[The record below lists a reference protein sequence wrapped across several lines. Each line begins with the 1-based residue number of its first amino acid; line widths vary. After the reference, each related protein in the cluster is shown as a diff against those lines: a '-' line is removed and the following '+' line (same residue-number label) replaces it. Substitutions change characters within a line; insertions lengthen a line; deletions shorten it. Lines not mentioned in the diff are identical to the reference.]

1 MFLRRRAKEIVELVE
16 RTENDLITYN
26 EAVSGVVHIGG
37 VETHTI
43 RLIGEAVLALK
54 EQHPGIRYD
63 FFSGSIAEIT
73 EALNK
78 GILDFALLVAPVDM
92 QKYDYLK
99 LPVHDRFGL
108 LMRKDSPLAE
118 LSSIHPEDLGDH
130 PVWVAHQQLEG
141 NVLSGWLGRDV
152 QSLNIV
158 ATFNLITN
166 PAVLV
171 EQGFGM
177 AFTFD
182 RLVNTTG
189 DSNLC
194 FRPLEPAIEAELYLV
209 WKKYQMFTGAAKVFL
224 EQVQRDLG
232 AVAVE
237 FFYLLLMRFLA
248 VLLSTSRPCRDR
260 RRARERGARA
270 CRPPGT
276 RWSAAGRPRR
286 RRSPGRSGSPWWDP
300 RCRRRSCRSRPRCRR
315 QSRSRPCRSS

>member
-37 VETHTI
+37 VKTHTI
-43 RLIGEAVLALK
+43 RLIGEAVLTLK
-54 EQHPGIRYD
+54 EQHPGIRYN

-99 LPVHDRFGL
+99 LPLHDRFGL

-118 LSSIHPEDLGDH
+118 LSSIHPEDLWDH

-141 NVLSGWLGRDV
+141 NVLTGWLGRDV

-177 AFTFD
+177 TFTFD
-182 RLVNTTG
+182 HLVNTTG
-189 DSNLC
+189 NSNLC
-194 FRPLEPAIEAELYLV
+194 FRPLEPAVEAELYLV

-224 EQVQRDLG
+224 DQIQRNLF
-232 AVAVE
+232 E
-237 FFYLLLMRFLA
+237 L
-248 VLLSTSRPCRDR
+248 
-260 RRARERGARA
+260 
-270 CRPPGT
+270 
-276 RWSAAGRPRR
+276 
-286 RRSPGRSGSPWWDP
+286 
-300 RCRRRSCRSRPRCRR
+300 
-315 QSRSRPCRSS
+315 

>member
-1 MFLRRRAKEIVELVE
+1 MDVRILKYFLAVAQEQSITRAAEVLHTTQSNLSRQLAELEGSVGKKLFERGSRKISLTEEGMFLRRRAKEIVELVE

-43 RLIGEAVLALK
+43 RLIGETVLALK
-54 EQHPGIRYD
+54 EQHPGIRYN

-78 GILDFALLVAPVDM
+78 GIMDFALLVAPVDM

-99 LPVHDRFGL
+99 LPPHDRFGL

-118 LSSIHPEDLGDH
+118 LSSIHPEDLRDH
-130 PVWVAHQQLEG
+130 PVWVSHQQLEG

-152 QSLNIV
+152 QTLNIV

-177 AFTFD
+177 AFSFD
-182 RLVNTTG
+182 HLVNTTG

-194 FRPLEPAIEAELYLV
+194 FRPLEPAVEAELYLV
-209 WKKYQMFTGAAKVFL
+209 WKKYQMFTGAAKMFL
-224 EQVQRDLG
+224 EQI
-232 AVAVE
+232 
-237 FFYLLLMRFLA
+237 
-248 VLLSTSRPCRDR
+248 
-260 RRARERGARA
+260 
-270 CRPPGT
+270 
-276 RWSAAGRPRR
+276 
-286 RRSPGRSGSPWWDP
+286 
-300 RCRRRSCRSRPRCRR
+300 
-315 QSRSRPCRSS
+315 QSNLI